1 MSGTGRG
8 SSLFRWVMEG
18 AVVVVG
24 TTFVSV
30 ATVSMRSSGSVV
42 DIASSS
48 SSSSFSVN
56 SGGSITNVSSA
67 FDPRS
72 DVVVVVVAVEDEDDD
87 DMAM

>member
-1 MSGTGRG
+1 
-8 SSLFRWVMEG
+8 MEG
-18 AVVVVG
+18 AVVVGG

-48 SSSSFSVN
+48 SSSFSVS
-56 SGGSITNVSSA
+56 SGGSIANISSA

>member
-1 MSGTGRG
+1 
-8 SSLFRWVMEG
+8 MEG
-18 AVVVVG
+18 AVVVGG

-48 SSSSFSVN
+48 SSFSVS
-56 SGGSITNVSSA
+56 SGGSIANISSA

-72 DVVVVVVAVEDEDDD
+72 DVVVVVVEDEDDD
-87 DMAM
+87 DMAR

>member
-1 MSGTGRG
+1 
-8 SSLFRWVMEG
+8 MEG
-18 AVVVVG
+18 AVVVG

-42 DIASSS
+42 DIASP
-48 SSSSFSVN
+48 SSSFSVS
-56 SGGSITNVSSA
+56 SGGSIANISSA

-72 DVVVVVVAVEDEDDD
+72 DDDVVVAVEDEDDD